1 MTLGRCLF
9 LAAFIVPAG
18 SGAARAADRD
28 SVYAAPVR
36 MTTLP
41 DGRRINLLCEG
52 NGGPTVLLEAGWSD
66 GMLAWRRVQP
76 LIARHGR
83 VCAYDRAGLGFS
95 DPSLEARDTLHI
107 VEDLEALVASEKLPA
122 PYVVVGYSMGGLT
135 ARLFADRNIDR
146 MAGLVL
152 VEPSTEYQAEQFRA
166 ALPRRPPARPQ
177 PSPEPTDLPRA
188 VIDIQTR
195 LKATAS
201 YQHTVLSELIG
212 MQTAGSAQVAASR
225 RSYGALPL
233 VVLTSAENSGETS
246 YSLQERQAFQT
257 LWRGLHEGVAA
268 LSTRGA
274 QRLVPGT
281 SHLIILEK
289 PQVVAA
295 AVAEVIAAAP

>member
-1 MTLGRCLF
+1 M
-9 LAAFIVPAG
+9 
-18 SGAARAADRD
+18 
-28 SVYAAPVR
+28 
-36 MTTLP
+36 
-41 DGRRINLLCEG
+41 
-52 NGGPTVLLEAGWSD
+52 
-66 GMLAWRRVQP
+66 
-76 LIARHGR
+76 
-83 VCAYDRAGLGFS
+83 
-95 DPSLEARDTLHI
+95 
-107 VEDLEALVASEKLPA
+107 
-122 PYVVVGYSMGGLT
+122 
-135 ARLFADRNIDR
+135 
-146 MAGLVL
+146 
-152 VEPSTEYQAEQFRA
+152 
-166 ALPRRPPARPQ
+166 
-177 PSPEPTDLPRA
+177 
-188 VIDIQTR
+188 IDIQTR

-274 QRLVPGT
+274 QRLVPGA